1 MTTQTTVQ
9 PAPRHLQRAQRYLDE
24 GQHAAASA
32 VLEAHLLRSPDDA
45 DSLSLLLHTWLMRG
59 RMRPATALAR
69 RLGELTPRDA
79 HAALRAATD
88 LMRVDEFARA
98 RELLDLPLVRDSR
111 DRAVLLRHAQ
121 LRARAG
127 EYRAVLAL
135 TEQAA
140 PAGEPAEYDVLLL
153 RARARDYC
161 GDAGG
166 AALDYAAAQNL
177 RPDSG
182 VAAIGLARIHA
193 GQHDAS
199 AARIAH
205 LHSVLPDATGG
216 SDEAALN
223 YALFEELHTLQR
235 HAEAWAALQCAAAA
249 AQRQWPYD
257 AAGER
262 ARLDALLRTQRAQD
276 TAATPAAAGADG
288 LTPIFIVG
296 LPRSGTSLLEA
307 LLGRHTQVTA
317 AGEHADFAYQ
327 LSWATDCDS
336 VDVLPLASIERS
348 TDIDYPAL
356 GRAYLEQSRWRAR
369 GRSHYTDKLPS
380 NVWLIGHIARALPQ
394 ARIVHVAR
402 APMDAGFAALRQYL
416 GGAYPW
422 SYAQQGIVDHYA
434 HYRALMAH
442 WQRVLPGRV
451 LHVDYAE
458 FTDIERLLRR
468 ICAFCALPFETQCL
482 DASLGAE
489 IVATPSSQQVREP
502 VRPRMGA
509 WQPYREYLGVL
520 RDGLAAW
527 PHF

>member
-1 MTTQTTVQ
+1 MDQ
-9 PAPRHLQRAQRYLDE
+9 PVARHLQRAQRYIDE
-24 GQHAAASA
+24 GQYAAASA
-32 VLEAHLLRSPDDA
+32 VLEAQLQRSPDDA
-45 DSLSLLLHTWLMRG
+45 DSLSLLLHTWLRRG

-69 RLGELTPRDA
+69 RLGELAPADA
-79 HAALRAATD
+79 HAALRAAAD

-127 EYRAVLAL
+127 EYRAVLAV
-135 TEQAA
+135 TERAA
-140 PAGEPAEYDVLLL
+140 QLGTPGFDLLLL

-166 AALDYAAAQNL
+166 AALDYAAAQDL
-177 RPDSG
+177 CPDSG
-182 VAAIGLARIHA
+182 IAALGLAKVGA
-193 GQHDAS
+193 GRPE
-199 AARIAH
+199 AAEARVAH
-205 LHSVLPDATGG
+205 LRRVLPAAAGG
-216 SDEAALN
+216 REEAALG
-223 YALFEELHTLQR
+223 YALFEELHALR
-235 HAEAWAALQCAAAA
+235 HHAEAWDALQRAAAA

-262 ARLDALLRTQRAQD
+262 ARLDALLRTQQAQD
-276 TAATPAAAGADG
+276 TAATPAAAGAGADD

-307 LLGRHTQVTA
+307 MLGRHTQVTA

-336 VDVLPLASIERS
+336 VELLPLASIERS

-356 GRAYLEQSRWRAR
+356 GRAYLEHSRWRAR
-369 GRSHYTDKLPS
+369 GRSHCTDKLPS
-380 NVWLIGHIARALPQ
+380 NVWLIGHIARALPH

-402 APMDAGFAALRQYL
+402 APVDTGFAALRQYL

-458 FTDIERLLRR
+458 FADTEHLLRR
-468 ICAFCALPFETQCL
+468 VCAFCALPYQSQCL

-520 RDGLAAW
+520 CDGLAAW
-527 PHF
+527 PPF

>member
-1 MTTQTTVQ
+1 MDQ
-9 PAPRHLQRAQRYLDE
+9 PVARHLQRAQRYIDE
-24 GQHAAASA
+24 GQHAAACA
-32 VLEAHLLRSPDDA
+32 VLEAQLRRSPEDA
-45 DSLSLLLHTWLMRG
+45 DSLSLLLHTWLRRG

-98 RELLDLPLVRDSR
+98 RELLDSPLVHDSR

-140 PAGEPAEYDVLLL
+140 QLGAPSFDLLLL

-161 GDAGG
+161 GDADG
-166 AALDYAAAQNL
+166 AMLDYAAAQAL

-182 VAAIGLARIHA
+182 VAALGLARIHA
-193 GQHDAS
+193 GQHDAGQDDAS

-205 LHSVLPDATGG
+205 LQGVLPDAAGG

-223 YALFEELHTLQR
+223 YALFEELHALRR
-235 HAEAWAALQCAAAA
+235 HAEAWDALQRAAVA

-257 AAGER
+257 VVGER

-276 TAATPAAAGADG
+276 TAATPAAAGADDT
-288 LTPIFIVG
+288 TPIFIVG

-307 LLGRHTQVTA
+307 MLSRHTQVAA

-336 VDVLPLASIERS
+336 ADLLPLASIERS

-356 GRAYLEQSRWRAR
+356 GRAYLEHSRWRAR
-369 GRSHYTDKLPS
+369 GNSHCTDKLPS

-422 SYAQQGIVDHYA
+422 SYTQQGIVDHYA
-434 HYRALMAH
+434 HYRALLAH
-442 WQRVLPGRV
+442 WQRVLPRRV

-458 FTDIERLLRR
+458 FADAERLLRR
-468 ICAFCALPFETQCL
+468 VCAFCALPYQAHCV

-489 IVATPSSQQVREP
+489 VVATPSSQQVRAP
-502 VRPRMGA
+502 VRPRTGA
-509 WQPYREYLGVL
+509 WQPYRQYLGVL
-520 RDGLAAW
+520 HDGLAAW
-527 PHF
+527 PQV